1 MAIQKPSKSDHK
13 QKQMPKMFDG
23 AKTVDKTKEAQ
34 KMRKTTDEGFKI
46 YTMEELRLG

>member
-1 MAIQKPSKSDHK
+1 VAIQRPSKSDHK
-13 QKQMPKMFDG
+13 EKHKPKMFDA